1 MDGVIMEN
9 DQRIQDAQ
17 KFLRFANDAD
27 SYNRQEALDDLKF
40 SSGDQWPVEVQNS
53 RNLEARPCLTINK
66 LDGFIRQV
74 CNQQRQARPR
84 MKAHSMNSAANAKVA
99 DILTGIFKHIEVN
112 SDADTAYDTA
122 FEFAVRMGW
131 GYYRVVTDYV
141 REDSFDQEIYIKPI
155 SNPFTVYFDPNSRM
169 PDGSDAETCL
179 ITEVMS
185 KKEFKAQYPNADDGG
200 NFNNR
205 GTGDADAD
213 WIMKE
218 DIRIAEWWFTERKK
232 TKLLLLSDGTQVFKD
247 EAPSPELMAE
257 AGIFVVSERDT
268 LRKVIKWCKLT
279 GLEVL
284 EESTW
289 MGKYIPIVPVY
300 GQQITIDD
308 KRKKYGLVRMAKDPQ
323 RMYNYWRTALTES
336 VALAPKAKWL
346 LAEGQDEGHENE
358 WAQANI
364 KAAPVLRYKQKDIEG
379 QSAPVPV
386 RLQPEPPPA
395 GIVEAT
401 ASINNDLQT
410 VVGIFDSNQFAQGN
424 QSGKAIRGQQM
435 QIDMTNFH
443 YFDNLTR
450 SLKHTG
456 RIILDLIPKIYDKE
470 RVMRIIGY
478 DNRPE
483 MVTINQRTV
492 DDEGVEK
499 ILNDVTT
506 GEYDVFMDTGPGYQ
520 SKRQE
525 AVESMV
531 PLLQSN
537 PELFQAAG
545 DLVFRNMDF
554 PGADVIAD
562 RLAAMNPMSQV
573 DEKSEIPPQAQMQL
587 MASQKQIADLQ
598 QQIAALTLNLQHQS
612 DVQKMKE
619 EGQNRRKLMD
629 VTSRAYNTETINE
642 AKVNQ
647 NIIKATTDSNRNEL
661 DAITKLLLKGMDARA
676 IQGEIDRRDAQVSQM
691 SEFASQDVHQ
701 TDSPFLRQEMQM
713 AEAPLPAAGMPEMDD
728 QMLARLQEQAMQP
741 QQMQQPAI
749 SGVPMGPG

>member
-1 MDGVIMEN
+1 MEN

-84 MKAHSMNSAANAKVA
+84 MKAHSMNSAANAKIA

-131 GYYRVVTDYV
+131 GYYRVLTDYV
-141 REDSFDQEIYIKPI
+141 REDSFDQEIYIEPI

-185 KKEFKAQYPNADDGG
+185 KKEFRAQYPNADDGG

-247 EAPSPELMAE
+247 EAPSPELMAA
-257 AGIFVVSERDT
+257 AGITIVSERDT

-379 QSAPVPV
+379 QPAPVPV

-401 ASINNDLQT
+401 NSINNDLQT
-410 VVGIFDSNQFAQGN
+410 VVGIFDSNQFSQGN

-492 DDEGVEK
+492 DESGVEK
-499 ILNDVTT
+499 ILNDVTV

-573 DEKSEIPPQAQMQL
+573 DEKSDIPPQAQMQL
-587 MASQKQIADLQ
+587 MASQKQIGDLQ

-691 SEFASQDVHQ
+691 AEFASQDVHQ
-701 TDSPFLRQEMQM
+701 TDSPFLRQEMAM
-713 AEAPLPAAGMPEMDD
+713 AEAPLQSAQMPEMDD
-728 QMLARLQEQAMQP
+728 QMLARLQEQAMQS
-741 QQMQQPAI
+741 QQMPQPAI